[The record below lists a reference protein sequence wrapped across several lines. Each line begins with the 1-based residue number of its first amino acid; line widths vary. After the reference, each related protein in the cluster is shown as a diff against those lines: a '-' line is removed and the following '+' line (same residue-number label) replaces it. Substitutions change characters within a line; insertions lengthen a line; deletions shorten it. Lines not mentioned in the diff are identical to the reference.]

1 MNDEE
6 NVNIKL
12 GYLIKKLR
20 KKKGISGAELAKK
33 LNVSQQQV
41 SRYERG
47 ATKLSFEKLIELT
60 IYLDLDLSKL
70 KSEIEKKEVYISM
83 TQENYFNL

>member
-1 MNDEE
+1 M
-6 NVNIKL
+6 
-12 GYLIKKLR
+12 
-20 KKKGISGAELAKK
+20 SKK

-60 IYLDLDLSKL
+60 IHIDLDLSKL
-70 KSEIEKKEVYISM
+70 KSEIEKEILYINDSRA
-83 TQENYFNL
+83 LL

>member
-12 GYLIKKLR
+12 GCLIKKLR
-20 KKKGISGAELAKK
+20 KKKGISGAELAEK

-47 ATKLSFEKLIELT
+47 TTKLSFEKLIELT
-60 IYLDLDLSKL
+60 IHLDLDLSKL
-70 KSEIEKKEVYISM
+70 KSEIEKEVLYINDSRA
-83 TQENYFNL
+83 LL

>member
-20 KKKGISGAELAKK
+20 KKKGISGAELAK
-33 LNVSQQQV
+33 
-41 SRYERG
+41 
-47 ATKLSFEKLIELT
+47 TKC
-60 IYLDLDLSKL
+60 
-70 KSEIEKKEVYISM
+70 KSTTSIKI
-83 TQENYFNL
+83 